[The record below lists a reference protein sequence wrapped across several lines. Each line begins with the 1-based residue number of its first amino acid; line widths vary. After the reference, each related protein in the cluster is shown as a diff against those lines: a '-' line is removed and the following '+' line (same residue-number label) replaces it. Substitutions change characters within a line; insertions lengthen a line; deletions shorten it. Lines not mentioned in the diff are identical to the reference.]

1 MKKTFIVIIGTGLL
15 VGSVTL
21 FGCSREEEKPV
32 TQEDVPYIE
41 SADQLPNPVG
51 GLNAIVGRV
60 KYPETAK
67 KDGLEGTVYVEVF
80 VSETG
85 AVDSVR
91 VQKGVRE
98 DLDMAA
104 VAALEGVT
112 FEPGLKEG
120 KPAKVKVIIPVRF
133 RLGS

>member
-1 MKKTFIVIIGTGLL
+1 MKKIFVVIIGTGLL

-32 TQEDVPYIE
+32 TQEDVSYIE